1 MTSMAGGSYLP
12 HDLPDGRA
20 LLDHGRRLGDS
31 VTMGVSLL
39 CETHGVRSEVE
50 YKRKMVAEGRIM
62 TSLNIGMQTWGETAR
77 ALEKIWQASD
87 ERGFRIDR
95 YQMQMDRRMG
105 LPPEL
110 WDKVA
115 KETGPMLESPA
126 DWRATAHTVPIQPQL
141 GDMMI
146 GSPMSVSNARNALEA
161 GVNYIGNMSQFNWKY
176 PGWPGDDVEQMAEM
190 VKALGLMAAKRDDD
204 AMFQSYL
211 EDGFCAQFKDYCSYI
226 GWALFERYL
235 VDEVVGAR
243 LSIAYGGLSHNPVT
257 KAAMVLALEAIKPAA
272 TVNSFYHC
280 NTTVYSPE
288 IDENFAVLTIDDLY
302 LMLAQQ
308 HSQSGAAILSIP
320 VTEALRVPSWEEIV
334 QVQTVAR
341 RIANDC
347 GRLKESLN
355 WPHIEALSERMVEGG
370 RRFHANI
377 MQGLD
382 DLGVDMGDPMQ
393 ILLTI
398 RRMGG
403 GAIENRWG
411 IGALPVD
418 DTVLYQPV
426 IPTDTYLDFVE
437 RRKAVKSVF
446 ASADIG
452 GKEKEV
458 RLVVGST
465 DIHEYAM
472 FLIVEGLQAMGI
484 EPVLAGTS
492 VDPDEFADLA
502 LEAGATAILVSTHNG
517 MALTYAKHL
526 QREVAER
533 KLDIPIAMG
542 GTLNQDIEGEPT
554 PVDVKDDLTAL
565 GIHVCTDVS
574 DLLAVLETAA

>member
-20 LLDHGRRLGDS
+20 LLDEGRRLGDS

-62 TSLNIGMQTWGETAR
+62 TSMNIGMQTWSETAR
-77 ALEKIWQASD
+77 ALEKIWQACD

-95 YQMQMDRRMG
+95 YQMQVDRRMG

-110 WDKVA
+110 WDKAA
-115 KETGPMLESPA
+115 KETGPMLETPS
-126 DWRATAHTVPIQPQL
+126 DWRATAHTVPIQPHL

-235 VDEVVGAR
+235 VDEVVGSS

-257 KAAMVLALEAIKPAA
+257 KAAMVLALEAIKPEA

-280 NTTVYSPE
+280 NTTVYSTE
-288 IDENFAVLTIDDLY
+288 IDENFAVLSIDDLY

-308 HSQSGAAILSIP
+308 RSQSGAAILSIA

-347 GRLKESLN
+347 GRLMESFN

-403 GAIENRWG
+403 AAIENRWG
-411 IGALPVD
+411 IGELPVD
-418 DTVLYQPV
+418 DTALYQPV

-437 RRKAVKSVF
+437 RRTAVKSVF

-452 GKEKEV
+452 GKENDV

-502 LEAGATAILVSTHNG
+502 LEAGANAILVSTHNG

-554 PVDVKDDLTAL
+554 PVDVKDDLAAL
-565 GIHVCTDVS
+565 GIHVCTDVG
-574 DLLAVLETAA
+574 DLLAVLEIAG